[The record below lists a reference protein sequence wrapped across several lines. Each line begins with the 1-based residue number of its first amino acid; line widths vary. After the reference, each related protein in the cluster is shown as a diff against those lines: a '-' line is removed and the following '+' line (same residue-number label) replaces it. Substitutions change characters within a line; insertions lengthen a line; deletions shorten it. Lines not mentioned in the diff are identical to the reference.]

1 MAKPARGDGSLPGF
15 VMLLF
20 LQMLP
25 TGHGK
30 ADFYVLAP
38 QDPLLAIVGEDTE
51 LPCSL
56 APSISA
62 QGMELRWYREQPT
75 PAVHVRVSGRD
86 AQEEQM
92 VEYRGRTAL
101 VSDGLDRG
109 VAAVRIYNVT
119 TFDNGTYHCL
129 FKEHTSYSRATLWLK
144 VAGLGTAPQIQVID
158 KQDQGIWATCS
169 SAGWYPEPR
178 VEWRDL
184 RGQTLPAVT
193 HVSVSASTGLF
204 GVVSSVAPQD
214 RATDGLTCSI
224 SNPLLSESKVAARR
238 LPSPFSRYLF
248 MEWRLALPLTCIS
261 LGLVIAGIVCLF
273 KKRQRE
279 HRTWLEEE
287 AEQRAKDQQQGPSPS
302 EAEAEPLHVSPSLDP
317 DTANPKLM
325 VSEDQKSVTRLLFEQ
340 DLPPNPHRFDQDPCV
355 LAQERFWAGRYY
367 WEIEVGSRRAWIL
380 GVCLESLGRE
390 GRIPK
395 SPRHGLWAVEFYRRR
410 FRALSYPRTPLCPP
424 EPFLQVGVLL
434 DCDAGEVAFYN
445 ATQASLIYKF
455 SGLSFTGP
463 LRPFFCLWTHD
474 PSPLTL
480 CPVARETQED
490 TGSPRAGPS
499 LPLGPPGVPSREQH
513 LLTSASSS
521 HSLPSV

>member
-1 MAKPARGDGSLPGF
+1 
-15 VMLLF
+15 MLLF

-144 VAGLGTAPQIQVID
+144 VA
-158 KQDQGIWATCS
+158 
-169 SAGWYPEPR
+169 
-178 VEWRDL
+178 
-184 RGQTLPAVT
+184 
-193 HVSVSASTGLF
+193 ASTGLF